1 MATVSR
7 DGVFIRDEL
16 ALFVMNMER
25 TLVRHDG
32 EHPHGEKDSLDM
44 LYAHLLEEA
53 DELND
58 EFTAYKPDSP
68 NPALMDAIAQEAID
82 LANMCMFVAT
92 KAEEISREE
101 QRKRMATDHA
111 NTPGSGPSKST

>member
-1 MATVSR
+1 MAIVSR
-7 DGVFIRDEL
+7 DGVFIRDDL
-16 ALFVMNMER
+16 ALFAMNMER

-53 DELND
+53 DELNN

-68 NPALMDAIAQEAID
+68 NPVLMDAIAQEAVD

-101 QRKRMATDHA
+101 QRKRMVGNHE
-111 NTPGSGPSKST
+111 NHPGS